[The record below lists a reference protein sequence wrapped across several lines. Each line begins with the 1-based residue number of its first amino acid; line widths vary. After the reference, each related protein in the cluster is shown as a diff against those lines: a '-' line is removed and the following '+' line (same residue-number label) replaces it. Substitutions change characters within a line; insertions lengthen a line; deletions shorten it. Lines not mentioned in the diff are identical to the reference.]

1 MSFSLYYKKNKNEH
15 LFRELENSNL
25 DLKSLQNYIPLYENF
40 FSLNESNFN
49 NINLNHK
56 FHLHSLIS
64 SQSRNIIDAK
74 IIDISNNIKN
84 NSMMITAIR
93 EINNPIDIKA
103 YVDLKNSG
111 MI

>member
-74 IIDISNNIKN
+74 IIDIQIILKIHLFFV
-84 NSMMITAIR
+84 NSLL
-93 EINNPIDIKA
+93 
-103 YVDLKNSG
+103 Y
-111 MI
+111 